1 MVKRSRATGRL
12 NVGRSP
18 STTTGRPRPN
28 SGLNEVLNG
37 KSDAVFSTSSHSGFG
52 GGGGRMILVED
63 CVETS
68 GAFVVHHLLKRSL
81 SPHSSDVVVFLSFAH
96 PFSHYDRILRK
107 MGCNLSVQRESKR
120 LLFFDMLRVERLDS
134 DRGKTSDDRLMAL
147 YGEVQKAVEVC
158 SSNEDRRRHITLI
171 IDDVSL
177 MEVDANGSSNLV
189 LDFLHYCAS
198 LTSQFGCSL
207 IVLNHDDV
215 YSTMDG
221 PNLLLQLEYLA
232 DVVMKVEPL
241 ATGLA
246 TDVHG
251 QLTVTNKGLEDGS
264 GKSRNKVHNF
274 HFRIKDSA
282 VEYFYPGSK
291 A

>member
-1 MVKRSRATGRL
+1 MA
-12 NVGRSP
+12 NASP
-18 STTTGRPRPN
+18 SN
-28 SGLNEVLNG
+28 LLDESLNG
-37 KSDAVFSTSSHSGFG
+37 KDAIGYSS
-52 GGGGRMILVED
+52 GGGRMILVED

-68 GAFVVHHLLKRSL
+68 GAFVVHQLLKRAL

-107 MGCNLSVQRESKR
+107 MGCNLSVQRDSKR
-120 LLFFDMLRVERLDS
+120 LLFFDMLMAERLDS
-134 DRGKTSDDRLMAL
+134 DRRKTSEDKLISL
-147 YGEVQKAVEVC
+147 YGEVQKAVELC
-158 SSNEDRRRHITLI
+158 LSDEGRRHVTLI

-177 MEVDANGSSNLV
+177 MEIDANGSSNVV
-189 LDFLHYCAS
+189 LDFLHYCDS
-198 LTSQFGCSL
+198 LTAQFGCSL
-207 IVLNHDDV
+207 IALNHDDV
-215 YSTMDG
+215 YSTTDG
-221 PNLLLQLEYLA
+221 LNLLLQLEYLA

-251 QLTVTNKGLEDGS
+251 QLTVTNKELGDGPS
-264 GKSRNKVHNF
+264 KLRNKVHNF
-274 HFRIKDSA
+274 QFRIKDSG

>member
-1 MVKRSRATGRL
+1 MA
-12 NVGRSP
+12 NAPP
-18 STTTGRPRPN
+18 SN
-28 SGLNEVLNG
+28 LLDEVLDG
-37 KSDAVFSTSSHSGFG
+37 KGDAVFSTSSDDGYGG

-107 MGCNLSVQRESKR
+107 MGCNLSVQRDSKR
-120 LLFFDMLRVERLDS
+120 LLSFDMLRVERLGEDSHS

-158 SSNEDRRRHITLI
+158 SSNEGRRHITLI

-274 HFRIKDSA
+274 HFRIKDSG